1 MRWQAAGE
9 MKRLAALFLL
19 GALFFLAA
27 GARADEAGMRES
39 VDELR
44 RQELGVIAQID
55 ALDRESQKFKSRRQD
70 LQEELDSLA
79 EQKRADQ
86 LRVVEL
92 SARLAAIEKR
102 LARRLKALYAHQQ
115 GGLGLLV
122 LDASSL
128 GEALLVRQLLGR
140 VVGFDLQLVKDYNES
155 KRRVAE
161 AKRRRLVRAQ
171 EIERLTSE
179 LAGAEAGLENQR
191 RERAAL
197 LLWLDE
203 QKQAFE
209 QALAE
214 LRQAATALDQEMA
227 DLEAGGVGAGVG
239 WMGQQKG
246 RLPWP
251 VRGRPQRLTDQGR
264 QGILILAPEGAPV
277 KAVGSGKVAY
287 AGWVKG
293 YGQVVII
300 DHGARYYT
308 LSGHLEERTVG
319 ISQEVMAGQKI
330 GRVGRSGLSQA
341 GLYFEIRH
349 KDQAL
354 DPLPW
359 LAGTEP

>member
-1 MRWQAAGE
+1 MAGE
-9 MKRLAALFLL
+9 IKRLAATFLL
-19 GALFFLAA
+19 GALFFLAVGA
-27 GARADEAGMRES
+27 GADEAGMRES

-44 RQELGVIAQID
+44 RREVGVITQID
-55 ALDRESQKFKSRRQD
+55 ALDRESQEFKSRRQD
-70 LQEELDSLA
+70 LQEELEAQA

-128 GEALLVRQLLGR
+128 GEALLVHQLLGR

-155 KRRVAE
+155 KRKVAE
-161 AKRRRLVRAQ
+161 AERRRLSRAQ
-171 EIERLTSE
+171 EIECLTVE
-179 LAGAEAGLENQR
+179 LAEAEAGLESRR

-197 LLWLDE
+197 LLRLDE

-214 LRQAATALDQEMA
+214 LQQAAAALDQEMA
-227 DLEAGGVGAGVG
+227 DLEAGGGGAGLG
-239 WMGQQKG
+239 WMGEQKG

-277 KAVGSGKVAY
+277 RAVGSGKVAF

-300 DHGARYYT
+300 DHGDRYYT

-319 ISQEVMAGQKI
+319 LSQVVMAGQKI
-330 GRVGRSGLSQA
+330 GRVGRAGLAEA

-349 KDQAL
+349 QDQAL

-359 LAGTEP
+359 LAGIEP